1 MDNEVEYER
10 AINNLL
16 TLAERELRAF
26 LNKLDYSKPYEC
38 KQAVKEYAYYL
49 AKKYEGACQEVTR
62 LEYIAMRGG
71 TSDGYEVKVCEGM
84 SDNALMDG
92 VDFYCK
98 FLFDE
103 QVDNE

>member
-16 TLAERELRAF
+16 TLAERELHAF
-26 LNKLDYSKPYEC
+26 LDKLDYSKPYEC

-71 TSDGYEVKVCEGM
+71 TSDGYEVQVCQGM
-84 SDNALMDG
+84 SDEAFMSGIDY
-92 VDFYCK
+92 YCK
-98 FLFDE
+98 YLFGE
-103 QVDNE
+103 PQNE